1 MCRKRKIVSKVFCVA
16 HHLLILLRLDT
27 HSLVYC
33 RKPTSFDLSAFTLAL
48 ENLGIFDKLLVDIK
62 KGEIIMANIYDLIVI
77 GGGPGGYLAAERAA
91 HAGLKTLLF
100 EKNSLGG
107 VCLNEGCI
115 PSKALLNSAKT
126 YLHAKHSDAY
136 GVSCENVTIDQAKV
150 IARKRKVVK
159 TLVSGVGAKMKANK
173 VTVVKEEAT
182 IDGKSTEGFTVKS
195 ASGSYIGKNLIIATG
210 SSAAVPP
217 IPGVKENLG
226 DFVCTNREVLELTEI
241 PEKFTV
247 IGGGV
252 IGLEMAAYYAAVGAK
267 VTVVEMLDHIAGPT
281 DREIS
286 TRLQKE
292 LEALG
297 IKFLLGHACEQIEK
311 GAVYVKSPEGQSLSI
326 PADKVLLSIGRRAN
340 YMNLGLDTI
349 GVETDRPGI
358 RTDPMCR
365 TNVEG
370 VYAIGDVN
378 GHHMLA
384 HTAYREAE
392 VAVNTILGKKDY
404 MRYNANPSVIYTMPE
419 VASVGKT
426 EEECKEKGIDFEVR
440 KLSMMFSG
448 RFVAENEGA
457 DGLCK
462 IIVDKKKRTVLGV
475 HLIGTYAGEM
485 IWGAAE
491 MLEAQLRVSDARQII
506 FPHPTVSEIIREVLW
521 EFPET

>member
-1 MCRKRKIVSKVFCVA
+1 MA
-16 HHLLILLRLDT
+16 
-27 HSLVYC
+27 
-33 RKPTSFDLSAFTLAL
+33 
-48 ENLGIFDKLLVDIK
+48 EIF
-62 KGEIIMANIYDLIVI
+62 DLIVI
-77 GGGPGGYLAAERAA
+77 GGGPGGYLAAERGAQG
-91 HAGLKTLLF
+91 GLKTLLF

-107 VCLNEGCI
+107 VCLNEGCV

-126 YLHAKHSDAY
+126 YEHALHADLY
-136 GVSCENVTIDQAKV
+136 GVQTAGVTIDQAAV
-150 IARKRKVVK
+150 IARKKKVVK
-159 TLVSGVGAKMKANK
+159 TLVSGVKAKMRAHG
-173 VTVVKEEAT
+173 VTVVMEEAA
-182 IDGKSTEGFTVKS
+182 IDGKTADGFAVKS
-195 ASGSYIGKNLIIATG
+195 ASGTYIGKKLIIATG
-210 SSAAVPP
+210 SGPAVPP

-226 DFVCTNREVLELTEI
+226 DFVMTNREVLELTQI
-241 PEKFTV
+241 PEKLTV

-252 IGLEMAAYYAAVGAK
+252 IGLEMAAYYASVGSK

-292 LEALG
+292 LEAKG
-297 IKFLLGHACEQIEK
+297 IVFLLGHACEKVEK
-311 GAVYVKSPEGQSLSI
+311 GAVYAKAPDGSVVTI

-340 YMNLGLDTI
+340 YMNIGLESI

-358 RTDPMCR
+358 KTNPMCQ
-365 TNVEG
+365 TNVPD

-392 VAVNTILGKKDY
+392 VAINNILGKKDY
-404 MRYNANPSVIYTMPE
+404 MRYHANPSVIYTMPE
-419 VASVGKT
+419 VAAVGRT
-426 EEECKEKGIDFEVR
+426 EEECKEKGIEYEVK
-440 KLSMMFSG
+440 KLSMMYSG

-475 HLIGTYAGEM
+475 HLIGAYAGEM
-485 IWGAAE
+485 IWGGAQ
-491 MLEAQLRVSDARQII
+491 MLEMQLRVTDARQII

-521 EFPET
+521 EFDDK

>member
-1 MCRKRKIVSKVFCVA
+1 MV
-16 HHLLILLRLDT
+16 
-27 HSLVYC
+27 
-33 RKPTSFDLSAFTLAL
+33 
-48 ENLGIFDKLLVDIK
+48 
-62 KGEIIMANIYDLIVI
+62 YDLIVI

-126 YLHAKHSDAY
+126 YLHAKHADMY
-136 GVSCENVTIDQAKV
+136 GVTTANVSVDQKKV
-150 IARKRKVVK
+150 IERKRRVIK
-159 TLVSGVGAKMKANK
+159 TLVSGVGAKMKQHG
-173 VTVVKEEAT
+173 VTVIKEEAV
-182 IDGKSTEGFTVKS
+182 IDGETGEGYKVKS
-195 ASGSYIGKNLIIATG
+195 QSGEYVGKKLIIATG

-226 DFVCTNREVLELTEI
+226 SFVCTNREVLELSEI
-241 PEKFTV
+241 PQKFTV

-252 IGLEMAAYYAAVGAK
+252 IGLEMAAYYAAVGSK

-292 LEALG
+292 LEAMG
-297 IKFLLGHACEQIEK
+297 ITFLLGHACEKVEPGKVFVKAPNGEQKVIE
-311 GAVYVKSPEGQSLSI
+311 
-326 PADKVLLSIGRRAN
+326 ADKVLLSIGRRAN
-340 YMNLGLDTI
+340 YMNIGLESI
-349 GVETDRPGI
+349 GVETERPGI
-358 RTDPMCR
+358 VTDKLCR
-365 TNVEG
+365 TNVPD

-404 MRYNANPSVIYTMPE
+404 MRYSANPSVIYTMPE

-426 EEECKEKGIDFEVR
+426 EEDCKAEGIEYEVK
-440 KLSMMFSG
+440 KLSMMYSG

-462 IIVDKKKRTVLGV
+462 IIVDKKTRLVLGV
-475 HLIGTYAGEM
+475 HLIGAYAGEM
-485 IWGAAE
+485 IWGGAQ
-491 MLEAQLRVSDARQII
+491 MLETQLRVTDARQII

-521 EFPET
+521 EFDD

>member
-1 MCRKRKIVSKVFCVA
+1 ME
-16 HHLLILLRLDT
+16 L
-27 HSLVYC
+27 
-33 RKPTSFDLSAFTLAL
+33 
-48 ENLGIFDKLLVDIK
+48 
-62 KGEIIMANIYDLIVI
+62 YDLIVI

-126 YLHAKHSDAY
+126 YLHAKHASMY
-136 GVSCENVTIDQAKV
+136 GVNTENVTVDQAKV
-150 IARKRKVVK
+150 IERKRKVVK
-159 TLVSGVGAKMKANK
+159 TLVSGVGAKMRQHK
-173 VTVVKEEAT
+173 VVVVKEEAT
-182 IDGKSTEGFTVKS
+182 IDGKCADGFKIKS
-195 ASGSYIGKNLIIATG
+195 ASGTYTGKKLIIATG

-226 DFVCTNREVLELTEI
+226 DFVCTNREVLELTQI
-241 PEKFTV
+241 PEQFTV

-252 IGLEMAAYYAAVGAK
+252 IGLEMAAYYAAVGSK

-292 LEALG
+292 LEAKG
-297 IKFLLGHACEQIEK
+297 ITFLLGHACEKVEPGK
-311 GAVYVKSPEGQSLSI
+311 VYVKAPDGAQKVIE
-326 PADKVLLSIGRRAN
+326 ANKVLLSIGRRAN
-340 YMNLGLDTI
+340 YMNIGLETI
-349 GVETDRPGI
+349 GVKTDRPGI
-358 RTDPMCR
+358 VTDAMCR
-365 TNVEG
+365 TNVPD

-404 MRYNANPSVIYTMPE
+404 MRYHANPSVIYTMPE
-419 VASVGKT
+419 VASVGLT
-426 EEECKEKGIDFEVR
+426 EQECKEKGREVEIK
-440 KLSMMFSG
+440 KLSMMYSG

-462 IIVDKKKRTVLGV
+462 IIVDKKTRLILGI
-475 HLIGTYAGEM
+475 HLIGAYAGEI
-485 IWGAAE
+485 IWGGAQ
-491 MLEAQLRVSDARQII
+491 MLETQFRVTDGRQII

-521 EFPET
+521 EFPDK

>member
-1 MCRKRKIVSKVFCVA
+1 MV
-16 HHLLILLRLDT
+16 
-27 HSLVYC
+27 
-33 RKPTSFDLSAFTLAL
+33 
-48 ENLGIFDKLLVDIK
+48 
-62 KGEIIMANIYDLIVI
+62 YDLIVI
-77 GGGPGGYLAAERAA
+77 GGGPGGYLAAERAG

-126 YLHAKHSDAY
+126 YLHAKHASLY
-136 GVSCENVTIDQAKV
+136 GVSASNVTIDQQKV
-150 IARKRKVVK
+150 VERKRRVIK
-159 TLVSGVGAKMKANK
+159 TLVSGVGAKMKQHK

-182 IDGKSTEGFTVKS
+182 IDGKTAEGFKVKS
-195 ASGSYIGKNLIIATG
+195 ASGEYIAKKLIIATG

-226 DFVCTNREVLELTEI
+226 DFVLTNREVLELTQI

-252 IGLEMAAYYAAVGAK
+252 IGLEMAAYYAAVGSQ

-292 LEALG
+292 LEAMG
-297 IKFLLGHACEQIEK
+297 IKFLLGHACEKIEK
-311 GAVYVKSPEGQSLSI
+311 GTVFVKDPAGNSIQI

-340 YMNLGLDTI
+340 YMNIGLESI
-349 GVETDRPGI
+349 GVETERPGI
-358 RTDPMCR
+358 VTDSLCR

-404 MRYNANPSVIYTMPE
+404 MRYHANPSVIYTMPE
-419 VASVGKT
+419 VAAVGRT
-426 EEECKEKGIDFEVR
+426 EEECKAQGIEYEVK
-440 KLSMMFSG
+440 KLSMMYSG

-462 IIVDKKKRTVLGV
+462 IIVDKKTRLILGI
-475 HLIGTYAGEM
+475 HLIGAYAGEM
-485 IWGAAE
+485 IWGGAQ
-491 MLEAQLRVSDARQII
+491 MLETQLRVTDARQII
-506 FPHPTVSEIIREVLW
+506 FPHPTVSEIMREVLW
-521 EFPET
+521 